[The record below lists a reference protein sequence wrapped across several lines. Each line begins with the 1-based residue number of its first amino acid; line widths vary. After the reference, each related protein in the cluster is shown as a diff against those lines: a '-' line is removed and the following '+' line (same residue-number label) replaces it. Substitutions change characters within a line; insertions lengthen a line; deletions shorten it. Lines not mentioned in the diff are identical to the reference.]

1 MLSTI
6 AALYAV
12 ASSWL
17 SPIAYSPD
25 SPDGTSTTYERD
37 RVARRSLANGKD
49 FQGVGSSPRGEL
61 SGATS
66 EHSARPPNDQFEE
79 LRTSPVD
86 SLRRSGKTVLRD
98 AATSPGEPGLL
109 PPSDMYN
116 GDDTGTDGVRH
127 IGSCMSVVSSD
138 ADADGH
144 VSRGVRSPTSNV
156 DTASTAVNA
165 RNREKGMKDVATST
179 ADIDH
184 ARDCSPSVQRGV
196 EEMKDEREC
205 RGLNVDRAMPPA
217 CPPSLEKGNGLALP
231 ESPYVDVKENI
242 ELRKRAERAERELE
256 KTRQRLQRTLE
267 GGAAGQASVDTA
279 FNRAE
284 KCNGGVGHED
294 ETESTPSLQR
304 GRNYSRRRR
313 SAHRSVPAAMGTK
326 ARISSRNAKNNRSRD
341 VPEDS
346 SSSDSIEGQRRYSS
360 DDNREGSLG
369 RQAQSVQDYKS
380 TKHDKKKSRRS
391 RRRHS
396 IAPESRSTGG
406 GAKVDARENLVKGK
420 EDVDSHRRERKERRG
435 RVELRAS
442 DLRRMREVIARLK
455 ITTALLHAER
465 AKRAHAHV
473 GDEEGNSDALAQE
486 NAILRRKLYGLMKL
500 EELEGR
506 AMEKNLLPLTGG
518 ELSGG
523 DFFPREALK

>member
-17 SPIAYSPD
+17 SPVVYSPD
-25 SPDGTSTTYERD
+25 STDGTSPTHERD
-37 RVARRSLANGKD
+37 RVARRSLANRKD
-49 FQGVGSSPRGEL
+49 FQGVGSSPRGDL

-66 EHSARPPNDQFEE
+66 EHSARPPNDHLEE
-79 LRTSPVD
+79 LRTNHVD
-86 SLRRSGKTVLRD
+86 SLRGSGETVLRD
-98 AATSPGEPGLL
+98 AATSPDEPGLL
-109 PPSDMYN
+109 IPRDVYN
-116 GDDTGTDGVRH
+116 ADDDTGTNGVRH
-127 IGSCMSVVSSD
+127 IGGCIVAVSND
-138 ADADGH
+138 ADDDGH
-144 VSRGVRSPTSNV
+144 VSRGVRSRTSNV
-156 DTASTAVNA
+156 DTASAAVNA
-165 RNREKGMKDVATST
+165 RNLEKGMRDIATST

-184 ARDCSPSVQRGV
+184 ARDCSPSVQRSV
-196 EEMKDEREC
+196 EETKEGNEY
-205 RGLNVDRAMPPA
+205 RGLNVDRAMPPV
-217 CPPSLEKGNGLALP
+217 CPPSLEKGNGVALP
-231 ESPYVDVKENI
+231 EGPYVAMKENI
-242 ELRKRAERAERELE
+242 ELRKRAERAEQELE
-256 KTRQRLQRTLE
+256 ETRQRLQRTLE
-267 GGAAGQASVDTA
+267 GGAAGQANVDTA
-279 FNRAE
+279 VNRAE
-284 KCNGGVGHED
+284 ECNGGVGHD
-294 ETESTPSLQR
+294 ETLSSPSLQR

-326 ARISSRNAKNNRSRD
+326 ARISSRNAKNKRCRN

-346 SSSDSIEGQRRYSS
+346 SSSDSIERQRRYSS

-380 TKHDKKKSRRS
+380 NEHDRHKSRRS

-406 GAKVDARENLVKGK
+406 GAKVDTREDPGKGK
-420 EDVDSHRRERKERRG
+420 EEVDSHPRGRKERRG

-473 GDEEGNSDALAQE
+473 GDEEGNSEALVQE
-486 NAILRRKLYGLMKL
+486 NAILRRKLYGLMRL

-506 AMEKNLLPLTGG
+506 AMEKNLLPLTAG
-518 ELSGG
+518 ELSSG
-523 DFFPREALK
+523 DLFPREALK